1 MNLDFFTLNGYGL
14 YVWPAFIISFVSC
27 VFLYIKTKKELKKYE
42 RLLFGEYYETKTVKV
57 KISKKA
63 LSGTSV

>member
-14 YVWPAFIISFVSC
+14 YVWPAFIISFISC
-27 VFLYIKTKKELKKYE
+27 VSLYVKTKNELKKYE
-42 RLLFGEYYETKTVKV
+42 RLLFGKYYETETIKV
-57 KISKKA
+57 KISKRA